1 MLPMHMYETPAPTGF
16 TIYSKSG
23 CDFCK
28 KAKQLLG
35 HHRLSYI
42 MVDCDEYILDDKAGF
57 LQFMETLAGKPVK
70 SFPMIFYNGGWIG
83 GFLEMKDLVDT
94 MMLFS
99 NDF

>member
-1 MLPMHMYETPAPTGF
+1 MYETPASIGF

-35 HHRLSYI
+35 QHRLSYN
-42 MVDCDEYILDDKAGF
+42 MVDCDEYILEDKIGF
-57 LQFMETLAGKPVK
+57 LQSMEIMAGRHVK
-70 SFPMIFYNGGWIG
+70 SFPMIFYNGEWIG
-83 GFLEMKDLVDT
+83 GFLEMKNLVDT